1 MNNVLS
7 VCNYQP
13 NIFKTPFG
21 LTISAVLKIVIWL
34 AVCEHAEAHDFSQ
47 MTI

>member
-13 NIFKTPFG
+13 NIFRTHFD
-21 LTISAVLKIVIWL
+21 LTISAVLKMAIWL